1 MDLKGKHYIT
11 IRVKGYGNIKL
22 ELDESVAPITVN
34 NFIKTVKSG
43 YYDGNNFHRLVKG
56 FVIQGGDL
64 TGTGNGGG
72 KEYIKGEFKE
82 NGVENNLKHTK
93 GVVSMARASDPN
105 SASTQF
111 FIVLKDSS
119 FLDGKYAAFGKII
132 DGWDNIEKIEED
144 IKAILEANEAYNEEK
159 NVFSLYTP

>member
-1 MDLKGKHYIT
+1 M
-11 IRVKGYGNIKL
+11 
-22 ELDESVAPITVN
+22 ELYKDTAPITVN
-34 NFIKTVKSG
+34 NFIKIVKSG

-82 NGVENNLKHTK
+82 NGVETK
-93 GVVSMARASDPN
+93 GVVSMARATNPN

-111 FIVLKDSS
+111 FIVLKDSL

-132 DGWDNIEKIEED
+132 DGWDNIEKIEE
-144 IKAILEANEAYNEEK
+144 EEK
-159 NVFSLYTP
+159 VTNEKLDNKLIIEKALVDEKN